1 MKKYIFVL
9 NGVELLKKIAVDKRA
24 EGVLFIDENT
34 GCLTFKAYNRK
45 SKKRWRDRI
54 IRYLE
59 HGWVKESAERIKVYE
74 SIPKVIGTARMMGT
88 LDREMQSAKDA
99 LIERQI
105 IDNVKN

>member
-74 SIPKVIGTARMMGT
+74 SVPKILGTAKVMSV
-88 LDREMQSAKDA
+88 LDREAGEVREA
-99 LIERQI
+99 LINREI
-105 IDNVKN
+105 FEFV